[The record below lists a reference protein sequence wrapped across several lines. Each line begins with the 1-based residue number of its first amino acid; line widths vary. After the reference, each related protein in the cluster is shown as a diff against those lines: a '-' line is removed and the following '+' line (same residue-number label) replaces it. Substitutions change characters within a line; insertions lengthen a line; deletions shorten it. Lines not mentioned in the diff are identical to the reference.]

1 MGSRTARRSRRSCP
15 ALTTSSTLCTPS
27 VHSCTTTSEREWKRE
42 NSPKLAKISQPSR
55 RTTKKSAS
63 RPRKGKARRKGT
75 VTSSK
80 FVAEAS
86 KDASCG
92 LDYREERLLLIVITR
107 ISVGACKPVNMAR
120 VAFFQVFESHGVV
133 VSQSAFSD
141 ASMTEF
147 IT

>member
-55 RTTKKSAS
+55 RTTRKSAS

-86 KDASCG
+86 KDACCG
-92 LDYREERLLLIVITR
+92 LDYREERLLLLVITR
-107 ISVGACKPVNMAR
+107 ISVGACKPVNIWL
-120 VAFFQVFESHGVV
+120 
-133 VSQSAFSD
+133 
-141 ASMTEF
+141 ASL
-147 IT
+147 